1 MQWLQQ
7 EEEQKVAAI
16 NSIERRAQVINTTV
30 HLVH

>member
-16 NSIERRAQVINTTV
+16 NSIERHAQVINTAV
-30 HLVH
+30 HLVR